1 MSSASQISVIT
12 PTYREAENLPLLIEA
27 VDQALVAAGYTY
39 ELIVANDDSGDDTA
53 PVCAQLESRFPLR
66 LLSSKM
72 RRGLSGAVVDGIK
85 SARGEIIVVMD
96 ADLSHP
102 PNKIAA
108 MVEILLHKEA
118 DFVVGSRYAP
128 GGSVDARWPWR
139 RRFNSWAATLPA
151 KFLTSLKDPMS
162 GFFAFR
168 SADMPA
174 AEKIS
179 PIGYKIGLEILVK
192 GEYDKARVKEVP
204 IKFQDRR
211 HGQSKLNL
219 KEQFN
224 YLRHLRRL
232 YHFRWPKRMEIG
244 QFCAVGGGGML
255 IDISVYLALRMV
267 GTPHLAARA
276 IAFWP
281 AVSFNWFL
289 NRKMTFKT
297 RPHESHIKQWAK
309 FSVASLFGFA
319 FNWGTYAI
327 LTLNTTFFSEH
338 LLLALLVGV
347 LVGTVFN
354 FISSDLLVFRQRR

>member
-1 MSSASQISVIT
+1 
-12 PTYREAENLPLLIEA
+12 
-27 VDQALVAAGYTY
+27 
-39 ELIVANDDSGDDTA
+39 
-53 PVCAQLESRFPLR
+53 
-66 LLSSKM
+66 
-72 RRGLSGAVVDGIK
+72 
-85 SARGEIIVVMD
+85 
-96 ADLSHP
+96 
-102 PNKIAA
+102 
-108 MVEILLHKEA
+108 
-118 DFVVGSRYAP
+118 
-128 GGSVDARWPWR
+128 
-139 RRFNSWAATLPA
+139 
-151 KFLTSLKDPMS
+151 
-162 GFFAFR
+162 
-168 SADMPA
+168 MPA

-267 GTPHLAARA
+267 GTPHLAQERSLLAGR
-276 IAFWP
+276 FFQL
-281 AVSFNWFL
+281 VFE
-289 NRKMTFKT
+289 RKMTFKT

>member
-1 MSSASQISVIT
+1 
-12 PTYREAENLPLLIEA
+12 
-27 VDQALVAAGYTY
+27 
-39 ELIVANDDSGDDTA
+39 
-53 PVCAQLESRFPLR
+53 
-66 LLSSKM
+66 
-72 RRGLSGAVVDGIK
+72 
-85 SARGEIIVVMD
+85 
-96 ADLSHP
+96 
-102 PNKIAA
+102 
-108 MVEILLHKEA
+108 
-118 DFVVGSRYAP
+118 
-128 GGSVDARWPWR
+128 
-139 RRFNSWAATLPA
+139 
-151 KFLTSLKDPMS
+151 MS